1 MMQIKELYKY
11 DCGRQI
17 FRLLPTDSD
26 KIVIEERDREKK
38 EVFFSCLDIQTGK
51 KIFTD
56 LQFEEKY
63 WIGIEK
69 IYKDVIFFHK
79 FERPDLPNHKGI
91 VAFDIKSQTTLWEN
105 QNKFI
110 SAGDDKVVLI
120 SNDYGITKLILVDY
134 LSGEIITDGTEFLEL
149 TSQKEDYTS
158 YTYANKVSQQ
168 EFNSLAHPDF
178 KKRISEYVIKDY
190 VNFVSRD
197 KTSLFSFHHINSDG
211 KFNNIFFAV
220 DEDGT
225 ILLQETLNT
234 GLEKIEPES
243 FFIKNDLLFLL
254 LGSSGFGVY
263 KFIER

>member
-1 MMQIKELYKY
+1 MQIKKLYKY

-26 KIVIEERDREKK
+26 KIIIEERDREKK
-38 EVFFSCLDIQTGK
+38 EAYFSCLELLTGK
-51 KIFTD
+51 KIFSD

-105 QNKFI
+105 DNNFLF
-110 SAGDDKVVLI
+110 ATDDKVVLMA
-120 SNDYGITKLILVDY
+120 NEFGITRLLLVDY
-134 LSGEIITDGTEFLEL
+134 LSGEMLSDSTEFTDLNP
-149 TSQKEDYTS
+149 QKEDYNS
-158 YTYANKVSQQ
+158 YSYSQKISQQ
-168 EFNSLAHPDF
+168 EFYNLIPPDF
-178 KKRISEYVIKDY
+178 KKRITEYVIKDY
-190 VNFVSRD
+190 VNFAGRD
-197 KTSLFSFHHINSDG
+197 KTSLFSFHYINNDG
-211 KFNNIFFAV
+211 KLNNVFFAV
-220 DEDGT
+220 DKNGT

-243 FFIKNDLLFLL
+243 FFIKDDLLFLL
-254 LGSSGFGVY
+254 FGFSGFGVY

>member
-1 MMQIKELYKY
+1 MQIKELYKY

-38 EVFFSCLDIQTGK
+38 EAYFSCLNLQTGN

-79 FERPDLPNHKGI
+79 FERPDLPKHKGI

-105 QNKFI
+105 ENKFLF
-110 SAGDDKVVLI
+110 AGDDKVALV
-120 SNDYGITKLILVDY
+120 SNDFGITKIFLVDY
-134 LSGEIITDGTEFLEL
+134 LSGEIISESTEFLNL
-149 TSQKEDYTS
+149 KPQKENYDDYI
-158 YTYANKVSQQ
+158 YTQKISQ
-168 EFNSLAHPDF
+168 EKFHSSIHPNF
-178 KKRISEYVIKDY
+178 RKRISEYVIKDY
-190 VNFVSRD
+190 INFVSSN
-197 KTSLFSFHHINSDG
+197 KISLFSFHHINKDG
-211 KFNNIFFAV
+211 KLNNIFFAV
-220 DEDGT
+220 DEYGT
-225 ILLQETLNT
+225 ELLQETLNT

-243 FFIKNDLLFLL
+243 FFIKDDLLILL
-254 LGSSGFGVY
+254 FGSSGFGVY